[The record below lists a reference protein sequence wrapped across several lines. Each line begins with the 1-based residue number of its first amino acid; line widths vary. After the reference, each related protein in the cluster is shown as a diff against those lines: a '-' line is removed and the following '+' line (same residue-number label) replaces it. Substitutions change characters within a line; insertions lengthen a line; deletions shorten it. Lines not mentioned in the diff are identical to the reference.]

1 MSSKLVL
8 NQDGIVRRLTWT
20 LFNCRNEDGF
30 VKMKSLNNCSCM
42 AYTNS
47 DISRYGSGCYLW
59 FGNLVGTRKFT
70 DDRQDL
76 YIIMASSEVE
86 KKENITEEHSLE
98 ESLDLPHFDF
108 SLIANE
114 TNDFSFNNLLGKG
127 GFGSVYKAMFNGGQ
141 YIIAVKRLSKESRQG
156 LDEFMNA
163 SKMHC
168 EASTSKPH
176 KASGIL
182 QRARREDFDL

>member
-1 MSSKLVL
+1 MRGLSPRIDL
-8 NQDGIVRRLTWT
+8 Q
-20 LFNCRNEDGF
+20 
-30 VKMKSLNNCSCM
+30 
-42 AYTNS
+42 
-47 DISRYGSGCYLW
+47 
-59 FGNLVGTRKFT
+59 TR
-70 DDRQDL
+70 
-76 YIIMASSEVE
+76 V
-86 KKENITEEHSLE
+86 TEECFY
-98 ESLDLPHFDF
+98 D
-108 SLIANE
+108 
-114 TNDFSFNNLLGKG
+114 NDCWISTSRLASYKNLALLSF
-127 GFGSVYKAMFNGGQ
+127 FQAMFNGGQ

>member
-1 MSSKLVL
+1 MRGEFSPFSIRIVVSFGLQIHQSKGR
-8 NQDGIVRRLTWT
+8 NGCTAFGFRNENDRRL
-20 LFNCRNEDGF
+20 
-30 VKMKSLNNCSCM
+30 K
-42 AYTNS
+42 
-47 DISRYGSGCYLW
+47 ISFIKTSHNTFLPGMRVGRIASG
-59 FGNLVGTRKFT
+59 
-70 DDRQDL
+70 
-76 YIIMASSEVE
+76 
-86 KKENITEEHSLE
+86 
-98 ESLDLPHFDF
+98 LD
-108 SLIANE
+108 
-114 TNDFSFNNLLGKG
+114 
-127 GFGSVYKAMFNGGQ
+127 AMFNGGQ